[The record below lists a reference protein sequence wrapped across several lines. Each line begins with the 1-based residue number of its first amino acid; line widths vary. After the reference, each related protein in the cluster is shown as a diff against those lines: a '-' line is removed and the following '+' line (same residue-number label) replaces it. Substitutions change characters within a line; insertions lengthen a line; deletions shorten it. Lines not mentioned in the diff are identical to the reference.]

1 MEIKAETRQSPS
13 LDNEEMRHFEMLA
26 KEWWSEGGKFHS
38 LHAFNPARLT
48 FIVEEIQRWRQGS
61 QDRYHPFEGLSI
73 LDIGCGGGILSEP
86 LARLGA
92 AVTGIDPVAQ
102 SIEVAK
108 AHAETQGLKIS
119 YRAVTAEELASEGA
133 TFDAVIAS
141 EVVEHVAD
149 LPAFLKT
156 CRTLCK
162 DKGLFIV
169 STLNRT
175 MKSYALAIVAAEH
188 ILGLIPRGTHDWRK
202 FIKPEELS
210 GFLADAGFKEARRS
224 GIVLNPIA
232 GAWGLSPADLSVNYI
247 LSAEAI

>member
-1 MEIKAETRQSPS
+1 MEIKAETRRSAS
-13 LDNEEMRHFEMLA
+13 LDSDEVRHFEMLA
-26 KEWWSEGGKFHS
+26 KEWWSEGGKFRS
-38 LHAFNPARLT
+38 LHAFNPARLS
-48 FIVEEIQRWRQGS
+48 FIVEEIRRWRNGS
-61 QDRYHPFEGLSI
+61 QDRYRPFEGLSI

-108 AHAETQGLKIS
+108 AHAQTQGLEIS
-119 YRAVTAEELASEGA
+119 YRAVTAEDLASEGA
-133 TFDAVIAS
+133 TFDVVIAS

-149 LPAFLKT
+149 LSTFLKT

-162 DKGLFIV
+162 DKGLFFV

-210 GFLADAGFKEARRS
+210 GALSDVHFKEMRRS
-224 GIVLNPIA
+224 GIILNPIA
-232 GAWGLSPADLSVNYI
+232 GAWELSATDVSVNYI